1 MGIYIVSIIC
11 LLGITAVIS
20 ALAISAWMS
29 SDSYSEPRETER
41 NVENWIADSV
51 ISGKFD
57 PSSFPQ
63 DAGCIIVNEGGEER
77 YSSFAGDE
85 KLLRDYA
92 QSHPDGESR
101 ILQGQDIYIRV
112 ELDGEAAY
120 VHYSLGVN
128 NEYAVIALIF
138 ALFVLEVMIPT
149 IILIRIIKRAIGKVE
164 EHTEK
169 LKLHDLS
176 GENTRTG
183 IRELDEISAAIDDLK
198 ASLSDSL
205 ESKWRDE
212 QKTKAEMAQIAHD
225 LKTPL
230 TIIRGNADLLLEN
243 ADNDDD
249 RESIACIIQSAESI
263 SRSILEILEK

>member
-1 MGIYIVSIIC
+1 
-11 LLGITAVIS
+11 
-20 ALAISAWMS
+20 
-29 SDSYSEPRETER
+29 
-41 NVENWIADSV
+41 
-51 ISGKFD
+51 
-57 PSSFPQ
+57 
-63 DAGCIIVNEGGEER
+63 
-77 YSSFAGDE
+77 
-85 KLLRDYA
+85 
-92 QSHPDGESR
+92 
-101 ILQGQDIYIRV
+101 
-112 ELDGEAAY
+112 
-120 VHYSLGVN
+120 
-128 NEYAVIALIF
+128 
-138 ALFVLEVMIPT
+138 
-149 IILIRIIKRAIGKVE
+149 VE